1 MSWPKL
7 SRRRRIIWISGLRR
21 RLRSD
26 HIIPPLS
33 SPTHQTN
40 GLGAGR
46 KEGSTVDVPSTFCG
60 VLSLYSSARFYFL
73 FIRENEKYNNYLF
86 ITLPR
91 TGCVHWLLYRGS
103 FSFFRVGG
111 ALPAWIYD
119 WIWDGSVTVT
129 IRITS
134 VTKKCGVLLN

>member
-1 MSWPKL
+1 
-7 SRRRRIIWISGLRR
+7 
-21 RLRSD
+21 
-26 HIIPPLS
+26 
-33 SPTHQTN
+33 
-40 GLGAGR
+40 
-46 KEGSTVDVPSTFCG
+46 VDVPSTFRG

-111 ALPAWIYD
+111 ALPAWICD

-134 VTKKCGVLLN
+134 VTKKCGVLPD